1 MEFIWDE
8 AKREKVSTDH
18 KVDFAK
24 IPDVFDDSF
33 AVYFDDY
40 EHSDET
46 EIRPLRTNCFGLYFW
61 RRKNQIY
68 YGETRRKMDGQ

>member
-1 MEFIWDE
+1 MELTWDE
-8 AKREKVSTDH
+8 IKREKVIAEH

-24 IPDVFDDSF
+24 IQDVFDDPF

-46 EIRPLRTNCFGLYFW
+46 EIR
-61 RRKNQIY
+61 
-68 YGETRRKMDGQ
+68 